1 MTGYRY
7 MDGYQFEH
15 SCAKILRSKGYSGVT
30 VTKAS
35 GDQGVD
41 IIAHK
46 AGHKYAVQCKYYSK
60 PVGNSAVQQVYAG
73 AAFYGCDSCIVMTN
87 NTFTSQ
93 AEKLASRTG
102 VILMPHCRES
112 YASTGNIL
120 LIILN
125 ILALFAA
132 YAALSTAIGEH
143 FRIIYNTVFGIFV
156 GLSGLCGLCAWG
168 DQSASAGT
176 ALLYFL
182 SCVTLNVHSLII
194 NKYGTGLLIFFIIPF
209 VYAFHSYKL
218 AVSDGICIDYKE
230 YWKNRISDACNK
242 KKEKW
247 LPIIFPKHSAVIF
260 FLGAFVSMYPAIS
273 IRQWLY
279 IVAVFFVAVIIPID
293 IITLIYRAKKTDD
306 SQTQDEPPVTP
317 DVVLEPSDKFTG
329 SVEESRDIPAEEK
342 EECKMSDLHSIP
354 KDFKPDYY
362 LEDAIYYASAQRT
375 VSVSQLDNKFNI
387 GYSRAATVMSQMY
400 LLGIVDQQNR
410 TMQRT
415 VLVSGKTDPYVMDII
430 EAIKR
435 IKKKQG
441 IHSSDEVEQFMVECN
456 SHAELDGEQNNTVPD
471 LTQNI
476 RYDDKRFNDPE
487 PDLEMTKLVSDEK
500 VKDTVKKIISAYH
513 SFGAEI
519 KIHECK
525 VLTNY
530 IMCKVV
536 PESGTKVQT
545 IQALQP
551 DINIQ
556 IGMNTLLNVSF
567 KSGYI
572 GLFLPIKPF
581 LMND

>member
-1 MTGYRY
+1 

-46 AGHKYAVQCKYYSK
+46 GGHKYAVQCKYYSK

-102 VILMPHCRES
+102 VILIPHCRKS

-120 LIILN
+120 LIMLN
-125 ILALFAA
+125 ILALVVA
-132 YAALSTAIGEH
+132 YIALKTAISDHAE
-143 FRIIYNTVFGIFV
+143 IIFNTIFGILV
-156 GLSGLCGLCAWG
+156 GLSGLCGICAWG
-168 DQSASAGT
+168 NQSASAGT

-182 SCVTLNVHSLII
+182 TCATINVRFLFLN
-194 NKYGTGLLIFFIIPF
+194 KKCDAGLLMYFIIPL
-209 VYAFHSYKL
+209 VYAVHSYKL
-218 AVSDGICIDYKE
+218 AVSEGKCIDYKE
-230 YWKNRISDACNK
+230 YWKKKIVDACNR

-247 LPIIFPKHSAVIF
+247 LPIIFPKHSTAIF
-260 FLGAFVSMYPAIS
+260 FLGAFVSMYPAKS
-273 IRQWLY
+273 VRQWLC
-279 IVAVFFVAVIIPID
+279 IVALFFVAVIIPID
-293 IITLIYRAKKTDD
+293 IITLIYHAKKSETIDTRDNLPVIPDATAESAGETDD
-306 SQTQDEPPVTP
+306 SAEKS
-317 DVVLEPSDKFTG
+317 LDKH
-329 SVEESRDIPAEEK
+329 IK
-342 EECKMSDLHSIP
+342 EVPECKMSDLHSIP

-362 LEDAIYYASAQRT
+362 LEDAIYFVSAQRT
-375 VSVSQLDNKFNI
+375 ISVNQVDNKFGV
-387 GYSRAATVMSQMY
+387 GYSRAAAIMNQMY

-410 TMQRT
+410 TLQRT
-415 VLVSGKTDPYVMDII
+415 VLVSGKTDSYVVDII
-430 EAIKR
+430 AAIKK

-476 RYDDKRFNDPE
+476 RYNDKRFNDPE
-487 PDLEMTKLVSDEK
+487 PDLEMAKLVSDDK
-500 VKDTVKKIISAYH
+500 VKDAVKKIISAYH

-530 IMCKVV
+530 IMCKVI

-551 DINIQ
+551 DVNIQ
-556 IGMNTLLNVSF
+556 IGMSTLINISF

-581 LMND
+581 LISN

>member
-1 MTGYRY
+1 

-46 AGHKYAVQCKYYSK
+46 GGHKYAVQCKYYSK

-87 NTFTSQ
+87 NTFTPH
-93 AEKLASRTG
+93 AEKLANRTG
-102 VILMPHCRES
+102 VVLMPRCRGS
-112 YASTGNIL
+112 YSSTGNIF

-125 ILALFAA
+125 ILSLFVA

-143 FRIIYNTVFGIFV
+143 LRIVYNTIFGILV

-168 DQSASAGT
+168 DRSASAVT
-176 ALLYFL
+176 AFFYFFA
-182 SCVTLNVHSLII
+182 CVTLNIHSLII
-194 NKYGTGLLIFFIIPF
+194 GRYSTGLLIFFIIPF
-209 VYAFHSYKL
+209 MYAFHSYKL
-218 AVSDGICIDYKE
+218 AVADGICIDYKE
-230 YWKNRISDACNK
+230 YWKKKIADACNR

-247 LPIIFPKHSAVIF
+247 LPIIFPKHSTAIF
-260 FLGAFVSMYPAIS
+260 FLGAFVSMYPATS
-273 IRQWLY
+273 VRQWLC
-279 IVAVFFVAVIIPID
+279 IVTLFFVAVIIPID
-293 IITLIYRAKKTDD
+293 IITLIYHAKKSETIDTQDNLPVIPDATAESAGETDD
-306 SQTQDEPPVTP
+306 S
-317 DVVLEPSDKFTG
+317 
-329 SVEESRDIPAEEK
+329 AEKSLGKHIK
-342 EECKMSDLHSIP
+342 EVPECKMSDLHSIP

-362 LEDAIYYASAQRT
+362 LEDAIYFASAQRT
-375 VSVSQLDNKFNI
+375 ISVNQVDNKFGV
-387 GYSRAATVMSQMY
+387 GYSRAAAIMNQMY

-415 VLVSGKTDPYVMDII
+415 VLVSGKTDSYVVDII
-430 EAIKR
+430 AAIKK

-476 RYDDKRFNDPE
+476 RYNDKRFNDPE
-487 PDLEMTKLVSDEK
+487 PDLEMAKLVSDEK
-500 VKDTVKKIISAYH
+500 VKDAAKKIISAYH

-530 IMCKVV
+530 IMCKVI

-551 DINIQ
+551 DVDIQ
-556 IGMNTLLNVSF
+556 IGMSTLINISF

-581 LMND
+581 LISN